1 MEFILLRS
9 DESPWLSVLFDLLWS
24 SHGAWKVF
32 SVSVGI
38 LSFFCTMKFS
48 LQRCRWC
55 RLSLQKWESTCLW
68 QERNPFG
75 AGVQLQEKANSSRLE
90 YSHWHVAAP
99 LKSLVIYTPLC
110 LETSN
115 LTYNFINTTW
125 GPLQCFCWLE
135 LCFLHLE
142 NSLSVVKFLLF
153 CSVGPRLSVNFP
165 LALLMT
171 MPPRF

>member
-1 MEFILLRS
+1 MEFILLTS

-55 RLSLQKWESTCLW
+55 SPSLQKWKSTCLW

-90 YSHWHVAAP
+90 YSHWHVSAP
-99 LKSLVIYTPLC
+99 LKSLVIYTPSC
-110 LETSN
+110 LETSRHS
-115 LTYNFINTTW
+115 LMSVKLLESHYSVFADWSLVFFI
-125 GPLQCFCWLE
+125 LQILYLRW
-135 LCFLHLE
+135 
-142 NSLSVVKFLLF
+142 SF
-153 CSVGPRLSVNFP
+153 CSF
-165 LALLMT
+165 ALWGQG
-171 MPPRF
+171 